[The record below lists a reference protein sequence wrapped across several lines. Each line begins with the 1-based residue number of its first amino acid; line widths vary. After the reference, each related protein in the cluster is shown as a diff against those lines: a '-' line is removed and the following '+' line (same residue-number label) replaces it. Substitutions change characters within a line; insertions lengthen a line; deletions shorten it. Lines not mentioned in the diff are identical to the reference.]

1 MSSFDI
7 KQMARELVARGTLP
21 SAREVIVLRF
31 VETAVDMVNSPWQS
45 NMLLASL
52 SSAYEL
58 DYDLI
63 NVEEQVMDIVNTIRA
78 DMHKNRWDR
87 RIKIKMDSRTV
98 GRNFHR
104 INILM
109 DLDATLAEALEEDSN
124 YRKSMEVQASV
135 SDVVIDNPDM
145 DTINELDRV
154 LLGEST
160 PRPKVLSDRL
170 GKFVRDDTRG
180 SLTMC
185 DWKATDNY

>member
-31 VETAVDMVNSPWQS
+31 VETAVDMINSPWQS
-45 NMLLASL
+45 NALLGAL

-63 NVEEQVMDIVNTIRA
+63 NVEQQVLDIVNTIRT

-180 SLTMC
+180 GLTMC
-185 DWKATDNY
+185 DWKATDRH